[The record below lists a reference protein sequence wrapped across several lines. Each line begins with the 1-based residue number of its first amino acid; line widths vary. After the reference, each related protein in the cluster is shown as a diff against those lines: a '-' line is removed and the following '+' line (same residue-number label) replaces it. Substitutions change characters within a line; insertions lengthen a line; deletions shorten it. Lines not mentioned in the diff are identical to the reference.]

1 MTIFTLG
8 NTTFPITPEREAY
21 NTLRL
26 KYQHLA
32 ETAKQDFIDRFD
44 ERFQNLDQLVANCTL
59 VAREYLDYSIDI
71 AIRDLVTFDVMDIG
85 DEYFIKHYL
94 MHWFNWDVEFK
105 VIGDKYLEIVLN
117 PHEFDQ
123 YKSAN
128 DGNSGGVIGGGFGLE
143 GATQGF
149 VIATAAN
156 LALGLVHGFVSG
168 LGEAVISMGETHKK
182 SKLFKDPYTNNY
194 LSDCIYQLVFKVHYA
209 VIDAINDRQP
219 NRLSGNVSE
228 EDYLKAKSLLEN
240 ISKGRITGDQSDA
253 LLIDALILNPY
264 EPELYYFWLNRHSDS
279 DKKLECLAEYFG
291 VLSLLVRK
299 REIDLVARTFD
310 SVVFDTIE
318 TAQLARF
325 ESEDKENRTYNG
337 VLYETADAAKIAR
350 VEFVESVMLAK
361 LAHDEEDRK
370 SRTVNGVE
378 YTSKDEAD
386 VHRYKFVWAIAIF
399 LLPFPLAFKTL
410 DNGYSLRSRI
420 MALIWLPI
428 GLLIQLFMV
437 FLV

>member
-8 NTTFPITPEREAY
+8 NTTFPITPEREVY

-26 KYQHLA
+26 KYQNLA
-32 ETAKQDFIDRFD
+32 ETAKQDFIDHFD
-44 ERFQNLDQLVANCTL
+44 ERFQNLDHLIANCTL
-59 VAREYLDYSIDI
+59 VAQEYLDYGIDI

-94 MHWFNWDVEFK
+94 MHWFNWEADFK

-117 PHEFDQ
+117 PHEFNK
-123 YKSAN
+123 YKSTN

-149 VIATAAN
+149 VIAAATN
-156 LALGLVHGFVSG
+156 LALSLAHGVVSE
-168 LGEAVISMGETHKK
+168 LDKAVNSIGETHKK
-182 SKLFKDPYTNNY
+182 SKIFKDPHTKNY

-264 EPELYYFWLNRHSDS
+264 EPELYYFWLNRHNDA
-279 DKKLECLAEYFG
+279 DGKLQCLAEYFG
-291 VLSLLVRK
+291 VQSLLVRK
-299 REIDLVARTFD
+299 REIDLVARTFEC
-310 SVVFDTIE
+310 VVFDTVE
-318 TAQLARF
+318 AAQIAQF
-325 ESEDKENRTYNG
+325 ESEDKKIRTYNG
-337 VLYETADAAKIAR
+337 ELYDTTELAMD
-350 VEFVESVMLAK
+350 AK
-361 LAHDEEDRK
+361 LVHEEEDRK

-386 VHRYKFVWAIAIF
+386 VHRDKFAWAIAIF
-399 LLPFPLAFKTL
+399 LLPLPLAFKTF
-410 DNGYSLRSRI
+410 DNGYSLGSRI
-420 MALIWLPI
+420 IAMIWLPI
-428 GLLIQLFMV
+428 GILIQAGIIALMSRGS
-437 FLV
+437 